1 MAGDSRERYYIHG
14 VVQPFNILTY
24 AFFFV
29 YIFRYFYF
37 TVNFDLNAMKMSICE
52 NVSKKG
58 QVKIDG
64 FSLINVNIVFF

>member
-14 VVQPFNILTY
+14 VVQSFNILTY
-24 AFFFV
+24 VFFFV

-37 TVNFDLNAMKMSICE
+37 SVNFDLNAMKMSVCE